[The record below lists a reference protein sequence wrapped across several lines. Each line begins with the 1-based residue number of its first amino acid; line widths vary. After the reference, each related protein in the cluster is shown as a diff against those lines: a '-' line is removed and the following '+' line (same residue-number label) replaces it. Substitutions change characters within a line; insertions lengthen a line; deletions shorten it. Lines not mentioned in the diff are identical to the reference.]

1 MARRTKLTA
10 PSVEE
15 LKSLEDGFAAKPS
28 MGAAGMMP
36 PIAQVAAE
44 AAALTPS
51 VTADMRAEAA
61 RDKRD
66 AERLRQAE
74 AEGLVLLEVP
84 TAQIVADELTRDRM
98 IMDPEEMR
106 ELKDSIVMNGLR
118 LPIEIFEILDPG
130 DGPRY
135 GLLSGFRRL
144 AALRALEAESGKA
157 IYSRIRAIL
166 REPGSVAAAY
176 LSMVEE
182 NEIRASLTPYERGR
196 VAVLAVQQGAYETV
210 DSAVNGLFHAAS
222 KAKRSKIRS
231 FALVHEEL
239 GDMLVFPEVLSERAG
254 LRLAGALRAGLA
266 GRLREALAS
275 GQGVD
280 AEEEWALLEPV
291 VEIAESE
298 IREPARGGRPKRAGR
313 SKPAGDGPGIY
324 RLENG
329 VTIRRESD
337 SKGYYIRLEGR
348 QVDADMVDTVMFEIK
363 RLLEPR

>member
-1 MARRTKLTA
+1 MQT
-10 PSVEE
+10 
-15 LKSLEDGFAAKPS
+15 LEDGFAAKPS
-28 MGAAGMMP
+28 MGASGMMP

-44 AAALTPS
+44 AAALTPT

-98 IMDPEEMR
+98 VMNAEEMG
-106 ELKDSIVMNGLR
+106 ELKASIALSGLR
-118 LPIEIFEILDPG
+118 LPIEIFEIVEPG
-130 DGPRY
+130 DGPKY

-144 AALRALEAESGKA
+144 AALRALEAETGQES
-157 IYSRIRAIL
+157 YRRIKAIL
-166 REPGSVAAAY
+166 RDPGSVAGAY
-176 LSMVEE
+176 LAMVEE

-196 VAVLAVQQGAYETV
+196 VAVLSVQQGAYDAV
-210 DSAVNGLFHAAS
+210 DAAVNGLFHAAS

-239 GDMLVFPEVLSERAG
+239 GDMLSFPEGLSERAG

-266 GRLREALAS
+266 GRLREALAT
-275 GQGVD
+275 GQGVE
-280 AEEEWALLEPV
+280 AAEEWALLEPI
-291 VEIAESE
+291 VEIAEAE
-298 IREPARGGRPKRAGR
+298 IREPSRGGRPKAGSRA
-313 SKPAGDGPGIY
+313 KPATEGPGLY
-324 RLENG
+324 RLDNG

-348 QVDADMVDTVMFEIK
+348 QIDADMVDTVMFEIK